1 MSADDKDAHK
11 KGRSNDAASAQLR
24 AEIEAKAKEIEAI
37 HEDRVFDAEN
47 HVKDATEEYYEEI
60 ALEGDQFLRMSGGA
74 EAAEGGGEKDAT
86 SELGTRWAPHR
97 GQKIAYVVAGS
108 GPAVVLQHGFLSN
121 KEAYA
126 DYAAALVEAGF
137 MTICT
142 ESLGHGES
150 DKPPMAIRCKCSRSL
165 CVCFA
170 SSSGCTDGL
179 KHRAGDI
186 AAVLDAEGVE
196 KAHFI
201 GYSMGGWIG
210 TGMAK

>member
-11 KGRSNDAASAQLR
+11 KGRSNDAASADLR

-86 SELGTRWAPHR
+86 SELGTRWATHR

-150 DKPPMAIRCKCSRSL
+150 DKPPMAIRY
-165 CVCFA
+165 
-170 SSSGCTDGL
+170 GL

-186 AAVLDAEGVE
+186 AAVLDAEGIE